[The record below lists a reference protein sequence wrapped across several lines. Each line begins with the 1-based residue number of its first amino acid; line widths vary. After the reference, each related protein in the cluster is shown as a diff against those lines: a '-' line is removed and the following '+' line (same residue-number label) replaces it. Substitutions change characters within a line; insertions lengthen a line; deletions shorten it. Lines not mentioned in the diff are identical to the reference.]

1 MRLAV
6 YVVALLLLCWLLWRL
21 LFKKDSS
28 FRKNV
33 TVKTFRIV
41 VLGVITVIVLFAFLT
56 RQQLA
61 IMINSGAQMPFLKE
75 AKYDEQEMKVPEEG
89 EEAFEEVLVIEIST
103 TEIIMDGI
111 TYDSFEEAQNPIREK
126 AWNYKRAKLID
137 NYAAAETY
145 LEVKSLLVSCGIEEG
160 NIQENQD
167 NNESEG

>member
-1 MRLAV
+1 MKLVILGLVLLA
-6 YVVALLLLCWLLWRL
+6 LCWLLWQL
-21 LFKKDSS
+21 VFNKNSS
-28 FRKNV
+28 FRKNI
-33 TVKTFRIV
+33 TSKTLKILVLLV
-41 VLGVITVIVLFAFLT
+41 VAAIILFIFLT

-61 IMINSGAQMPFLKE
+61 IMINSGVQMPFLKE

-89 EEAFEEVLVIEIST
+89 EEAFEETLVIEIST

-111 TYDSFEEAQNPIREK
+111 TYDNFEEAQNPIREK
-126 AWNYKRAKLID
+126 AWNYKRAQLID

-145 LEVKSLLVSCGIEEG
+145 LEVKGLLVSCGIEEG

>member
-6 YVVALLLLCWLLWRL
+6 YVVALLLMCWLLWRL

-41 VLGVITVIVLFAFLT
+41 VLGVIAVIVLFAFLA

-75 AKYDEQEMKVPEEG
+75 ASYDGQEEIAMEG
-89 EEAFEEVLVIEIST
+89 EEILEKALEIRIST
-103 TEIIMDGI
+103 TLVVMDGDV
-111 TYDSFEEAQNPIREK
+111 YESFEEAESAIREK
-126 AWNYKRAKLID
+126 AWNYKRAVLVD
-137 NYAAAETY
+137 DYAEAKTF
-145 LEVKSLLVSCGIEEG
+145 LEVKSLLMSCGIEEG
-160 NIQENQD
+160 NIEYSG
-167 NNESEG
+167 ESG

>member
-1 MRLAV
+1 MKLVILGLVLLA
-6 YVVALLLLCWLLWRL
+6 LCWLLWQL

-41 VLGVITVIVLFAFLT
+41 VLGVIAVIVLFAFLT

-61 IMINSGAQMPFLKE
+61 IMINSSAQMPFLKE

-89 EEAFEEVLVIEIST
+89 EEAFEEALVIEIST

-126 AWNYKRAKLID
+126 AWNYKRAQLID

-145 LEVKSLLVSCGIEEG
+145 LEVKSLLVSYGIEEG
-160 NIQENQD
+160 NIQENQ
-167 NNESEG
+167 NF